1 MNHSWSVAAM
11 PLTASSYFA
20 RFTKP
25 VVTAAMAVLTCVAV
39 LTQSGCASAPDGLFE
54 DVILLYASETEA
66 RRFDEG
72 VRGAVPVGEAFAVN
86 LQVLPLP
93 LPLRSAV
100 GSAAGSPASSAAG
113 AGVGLSLGSGSG
125 SGSSAALPDA
135 ARPLLVRT
143 HKGTEGWV
151 PRSQAARLKGAAAAI
166 VK

>member
-1 MNHSWSVAAM
+1 MNHFRSVAAM

-20 RFTKP
+20 RFTEP
-25 VVTAAMAVLTCVAV
+25 VVTAAMAALTCVAV

-72 VRGAVPVGEAFAVN
+72 VRGAVPVAEAFAVN

-93 LPLRSAV
+93 LRSAL
-100 GSAAGSPASSAAG
+100 GSAASSAAG
-113 AGVGLSLGSGSG
+113 ASAGSSLGSGSG
-125 SGSSAALPDA
+125 SSVALPDA